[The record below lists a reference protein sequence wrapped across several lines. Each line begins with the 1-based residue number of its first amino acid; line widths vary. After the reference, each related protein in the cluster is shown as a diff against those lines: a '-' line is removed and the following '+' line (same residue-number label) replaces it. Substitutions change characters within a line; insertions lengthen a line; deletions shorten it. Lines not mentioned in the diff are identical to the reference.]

1 MQPGTH
7 SRMRRCSVSTDDPG
21 EDGGWTLVYS
31 RRAEKDVARLDPP
44 VRRRVLNALGQFAG
58 HPGSVSGLRRLSG
71 RPESRLRVGD
81 WRVILDVVAE
91 RREIYVLRVLPRG
104 RAYDR

>member
-1 MQPGTH
+1 
-7 SRMRRCSVSTDDPG
+7 MRRCSVSTDDPG